1 MIFLKD
7 ATSLTVNGIILPMNI
22 DINRYQSMA
31 VSSDGAAKVRDESMF
46 EMLYRVILRENHRN
60 LAAIRAFFLTTTVLS
75 KYPFYVYP
83 DSGVDLGVQD
93 GEEVQVIYWASDFV
107 ETMPS
112 WHNYEYQLLLRRV
125 YT

>member
-1 MIFLKD
+1 MIFLKG
-7 ATSLTVNGIILPMNI
+7 ATSLTVNGIILPLNI
-22 DINRYQSMA
+22 DIKRYQNMA
-31 VSSDGAAKVRDESMF
+31 VSSDGTAKVRDESMF
-46 EMLYRVILRENHRN
+46 EMLYRIVLRENHRN
-60 LAAIRAFFLTTTVLS
+60 LAAIRAFFLITTVLS

-93 GEEVQVIYWASDFV
+93 GAEVQVIYWASDFV
-107 ETMPS
+107 ETMTS